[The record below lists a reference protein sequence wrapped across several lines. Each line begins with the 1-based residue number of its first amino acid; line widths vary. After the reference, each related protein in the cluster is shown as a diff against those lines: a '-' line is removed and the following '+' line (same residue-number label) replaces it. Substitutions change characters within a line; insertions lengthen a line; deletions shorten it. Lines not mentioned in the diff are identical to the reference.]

1 MSFANKFVS
10 CTIASVLLI
19 GCSGDT
25 DLTVNDGGITLAI
38 TDAAVDDVSVVLIE
52 FSGIEF
58 KPSTDSAFTINIVPP
73 MRINLLD
80 YQGSQSVPLLNNK
93 SIDSG
98 TYDWIK
104 LKINAN
110 DGISDSYVIA
120 NGTSQYSLYMP
131 SGNEN
136 GLTLNQGFTIPATGG
151 IHLTIDFDLRKS
163 ITAPQS
169 PDTNYILKPS
179 LRQVITSNTGNISG
193 TVSSTTMQDALCT
206 GTSYAV
212 YAYEGQGVTPDD
224 VDGIGVEPITTSLLT
239 DITYNYSLGFLNEGD
254 YTIAFTCH
262 AATDL
267 PTSNDTLNF
276 IGTTNITVTAGQTAT
291 HDF

>member
-1 MSFANKFVS
+1 MLFRS
-10 CTIASVLLI
+10 IASTLLI

-38 TDAAVDDVSVVLIE
+38 TDAAVDDASEVVIE

-58 KPSTDSAFTINIVPP
+58 KPRTESAFTINIDPP
-73 MRINLLD
+73 KRINLLAL
-80 YQGSQSVPLLNNK
+80 QGSQSELLLNNK
-93 SIDSG
+93 SIESG

-104 LKINAN
+104 LKINAGEN
-110 DGISDSYVIA
+110 ITDSYVIA
-120 NGTSQYSLYMP
+120 NGTSSYSVYMP
-131 SGNEN
+131 SANEG

-163 ITAPQS
+163 ITAPQA
-169 PDTNYILKPS
+169 PDTNYTLTPS
-179 LRQVITSNTGNISG
+179 LRQVTTSNTGHING

-206 GTSYAV
+206 STSYAV

-224 VDGIGVEPITTSLLT
+224 VDNLGVEPITTSLLT
-239 DITYNYSLGFLNEGD
+239 DTTFKYSLGFLNQGD
-254 YTIAFTCH
+254 YTITFTCH
-262 AATDL
+262 AADDL
-267 PTSNDTLNF
+267 PGSSETLNY
-276 IGTTNITVTAGQTAT
+276 IGTTDITVTAGQTIT

>member
-38 TDAAVDDVSVVLIE
+38 TDAAVDDVSEVWIE

-58 KPSTDSAFTINIVPP
+58 KPSTESAFTINIVPAK
-73 MRINLLD
+73 RINLLAL
-80 YQGSQSVPLLNNK
+80 QGSQFDLLLNNK

-98 TYDWIK
+98 TYDQIK
-104 LKINAN
+104 LKINARE
-110 DGISDSYVIA
+110 DIIDSYVIA
-120 NGTSQYSLYMP
+120 NGSSQYSLYMP
-131 SGNEN
+131 SGNED
-136 GLTLNQGFTIPATGG
+136 GLTLGQGFTVTAISGT
-151 IHLTIDFDLRKS
+151 HLTIDFDLRKS

-179 LRQVITSNTGNISG
+179 LRQITTSNAGHIHG
-193 TVSSTTMQDALCT
+193 TVSSTTMSSQCNG

-224 VDGIGVEPITTSLLT
+224 VDNIGVEPITTSLLT
-239 DITYNYSLGFLNEGD
+239 DTTFEYTIGFLNEGD

-262 AATDL
+262 ATTDL